1 MQRTL
6 MTFLIFMTA
15 CSTTSRTKYRP
26 YQDEQ
31 GYQVKQGKGD
41 LKISTFKANAYTKR
55 EDAELFAKFRAIE
68 DCKGSGFEFAHI
80 LEVQDKTILKDVIRS
95 SSAGF
100 PSYYYGMS
108 PFYSRYHSGF
118 GLGFS
123 TMSSNTWEETYS
135 YPQFEVTY
143 ECTNATYEP
152 ELILRE
158 VAAKEMQLLVKD
170 LKGGLQVEEIIE
182 GSPNAGVVEEGDV
195 ILKANNRRIEEKSV
209 FIQMFRPNQRN
220 IPVVLMREGVRK
232 AVMLKGKDV
241 SPHIA
246 ASQQE
251 IIRNA
256 CAKEDVEKRS
266 GLCK

>member
-1 MQRTL
+1 MQRAL
-6 MTFLIFMTA
+6 LSFFIVLTA
-15 CSTTSRTKYRP
+15 CSTTSRSKYKP
-26 YQDEQ
+26 YEDEQ
-31 GYQVKQGKGD
+31 GYQVKGGKGD
-41 LKISTFKANAYTKR
+41 LKISTFIANAYTERK
-55 EDAELFAKFRAIE
+55 DAELFAKFRAIE
-68 DCKGSGFEFAHI
+68 DCKGSSFEFAHI
-80 LEVQDKTILKDVIRS
+80 LEVQDKTVLKDVIRS

-135 YPQFEVTY
+135 YPRFEVTY

-158 VAAKEMQLLVKD
+158 VPAKEMQLLVKD

-182 GSPNAGVVEEGDV
+182 GSPNADAVEVGDV

-209 FIQMFRPNQRN
+209 FIQMFRPKQKN
-220 IPVVLMREGVRK
+220 IPVVIMREGERK
-232 AVMLKGKDV
+232 QVTLKGKDV
-241 SPHIA
+241 SPHITN
-246 ASQQE
+246 SQQE
-251 IIRNA
+251 IIQSA
-256 CAKEDVEKRS
+256 CAKEDVEKS
-266 GLCK
+266 SSLCK